1 MIGTLPSCQSPSKKV
16 QVCEK
21 LTGFIVAAIIAIHVA
36 AGGTADNAATIVGI
50 P

>member
-21 LTGFIVAAIIAIHVA
+21 LTGFTVATMIASSARGA
-36 AGGTADNAATIVGI
+36 ARNAATIVGI

>member
-1 MIGTLPSCQSPSKKV
+1 LPSCQFPSKKV

-21 LTGFIVAAIIAIHVA
+21 LTGAVVRAIIAIQA
-36 AGGTADNAATIVGI
+36 AALRNR

>member
-1 MIGTLPSCQSPSKKV
+1 MIGTLPSCQAPSKKV

-21 LTGFIVAAIIAIHVA
+21 LTGAIVWAMIAIHSA
-36 AGGTADNAATIVGI
+36 ALPHAMTLLSAKF